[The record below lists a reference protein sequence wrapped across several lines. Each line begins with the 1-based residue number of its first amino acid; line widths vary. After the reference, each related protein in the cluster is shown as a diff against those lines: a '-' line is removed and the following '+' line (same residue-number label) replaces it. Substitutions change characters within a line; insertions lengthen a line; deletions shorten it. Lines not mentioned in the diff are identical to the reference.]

1 MFGVLLLQQIVE
13 RLSVKGIGRK
23 EAEGLNQE
31 SSSSTG
37 RKESVDQV
45 LFPNE
50 NEDFLYSLIMQMPW
64 RYNSCLWK
72 YN

>member
-1 MFGVLLLQQIVE
+1 MFGALLLQQTVK
-13 RLSVKGIGRK
+13 RPSVKGIGRK
-23 EAEGLNQE
+23 EAEELNQE

-50 NEDFLYSLIMQMPW
+50 NEDCLYSLIKQMPW
-64 RYNSCLWK
+64 RYNSCL
-72 YN
+72 